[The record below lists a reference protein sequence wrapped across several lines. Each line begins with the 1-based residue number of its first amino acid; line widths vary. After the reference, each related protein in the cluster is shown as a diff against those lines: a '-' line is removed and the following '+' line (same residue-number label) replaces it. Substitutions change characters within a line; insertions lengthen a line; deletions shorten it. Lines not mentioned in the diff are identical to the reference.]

1 MLKVLFAGT
10 PDVAVPSLKMLAE
23 DTEHFEVVA
32 VLTRP
37 DAPTGRGRN

>member
-23 DTEHFEVVA
+23 DTYRA
-32 VLTRP
+32 WTQ
-37 DAPTGRGRN
+37 TGTESREAGRS